1 MIGQTISHYK
11 ILEKLGEGGM
21 GIVYKARDTELDR
34 FVALKFLPPYLA
46 SDSVEKERFYH
57 EARAASALNH
67 PNIATIHEIKEFEDR
82 LYLAMEFIDGKTLK
96 ATAAQ
101 ENLSIQKVLDIAIQV
116 CDGLAAAH
124 EKGVVH
130 RDIKSDNIMLTPRG
144 QVKIMDF
151 GLAKVKGATKLT
163 KAGSTIGTA
172 AYMSPEQ
179 AQGLEVDHRSDIF
192 SFGVVLYELITGRLP
207 FQAEHQAALVYS
219 LINEDPQPLARF
231 NDKASPELERIVLK
245 ALAKDRDERYQHV
258 DDLLADLRH
267 ERKGLEYARAGYA
280 RSTATGM
287 VSVQPGKGKRLLKF
301 VVPAG
306 AAVALI
312 ALAIVFNPFNF
323 QISTQKS
330 NAASEPNSLAVMY
343 FENIPDP
350 EDKDHTGEM
359 LSNLLIT
366 ALFQTKNLEVISR
379 ERLYDIRKELGEG
392 DSKAIPP
399 SMATK
404 IAQRAGVSMMLLG
417 SILQKEPML
426 AVTYRLIEV
435 QGGKILSTRRLAG
448 FPQDKVFSLADTL
461 ALLVKDDLNLTSA
474 TDAKSVAE
482 VTTKSAEAYRSYLE
496 GVDLEAKFS
505 FEDSKGALRRAIEL
519 DSNFAIAYNA
529 VARVEFRTGQ
539 NSEGSGDL
547 RRAYQLR
554 KNVSERERLQIEA
567 AFAQNIEKD
576 PLSTVRILEQLIEKY
591 PGEQLA
597 YRTLALEYFR
607 KFYDPERAIQKL
619 TSGLKR
625 DPMDKSLWNM
635 LGYGYAS
642 IGKRPDAFD
651 AVDHYMN
658 LAPGEPNPYD
668 TKGDLYFLFGERDSA
683 VIWYRKAV
691 AIRSDYGSNGS
702 LAADAIGRQDYERA
716 REYLLRLHA
725 PTDFSPV
732 ISAHQGK
739 LRKAQEDLLADLS
752 AHRNQHLPD
761 LMERDYLPLLLNA
774 YDLGDYPAM
783 VKYAKAR
790 CDLLKNDPGN
800 KVYGR
805 DALAWAYLK
814 AGDTRMYRKVVED
827 LKEAANEPIAFI
839 QIGKS
844 ITSALFSFEQGD
856 YTAAARQYREALKMG
871 RSKAQPQLPFAVSLL
886 KTGQIEEAVR
896 ELHRVAEWYPTGYTD
911 PLAGVLPTE
920 IYWIIAS
927 VKAHYWLGV
936 AHEGA
941 GQEDEA
947 IKEYEKFLQIWKDA
961 DFKSSELED
970 ARAHLAR
977 LKGGASMK
985 GTAPN

>member
-21 GIVYKARDTELDR
+21 GVVYKARDTELDR

-67 PNIATIHEIKEFEDR
+67 PNIATIHEIKEFENR

-96 ATAAQ
+96 ATAAH
-101 ENLSIQKVLDIAIQV
+101 ENLSIQKILDIAIQV

-144 QVKIMDF
+144 QVKITDF

-179 AQGLEVDHRSDIF
+179 AQGVEVDHRTDIF
-192 SFGVVLYELITGRLP
+192 SFGVVLYELITRRLP
-207 FQAEHQAALVYS
+207 FQAEHQAALIYS

-267 ERKGLEYARAGYA
+267 ERKGLEYAKAGYA

-287 VSVQPGKGKRLLKF
+287 LSAQPAKGKRLLKIA
-301 VVPAG
+301 VPAG
-306 AAVALI
+306 AFAILI

-323 QISTQKS
+323 QIITQKTH
-330 NAASEPNSLAVMY
+330 AASENNSLAVMY

-392 DSKAIPP
+392 DSKSIPP
-399 SMATK
+399 SLATK

-417 SILQKEPML
+417 SILQKEPSL
-426 AVTYRLIEV
+426 AVTFRLIEV
-435 QGGKILSTRRLAG
+435 QSGKILSTQRLAG
-448 FPQDKVFSLADTL
+448 FSKEKIFSLADTL

-474 TDAKSVAE
+474 TDARSVAE
-482 VTTKSAEAYRSYLE
+482 VTTRSAEAYRSYLE
-496 GVDLEAKFS
+496 GIDLEAKFS

-519 DSNFAIAYNA
+519 DSNFAMAHNA
-529 VARVEFRTGQ
+529 LARVEFRTGE
-539 NSEGSGDL
+539 NTEGTAAL
-547 RRAYQLR
+547 RRAYVLR
-554 KNVSERERLQIEA
+554 KNVSERERLLIEA
-567 AFAQNIEKD
+567 AYAQIIEKD
-576 PLSTVRILEQLIEKY
+576 PLSDVRILEQLIEKY
-591 PGEQLA
+591 PGEQIA

-607 KFYDPERAIQKL
+607 KFYDPERAIEKL
-619 TSGLKR
+619 ASGLKH
-625 DPMDKSLWNM
+625 DPMDKSLWNI
-635 LGYGYAS
+635 LAYGYAS
-642 IGKRPDAFD
+642 VGKRAEAFE
-651 AVDHYMN
+651 ALDHYLN

-668 TKGDLYFLFGERDSA
+668 TKGDLYFMFGERDSA

-691 AIRSDYGSNGS
+691 AIRSDFGSNGP
-702 LAADAIGRQDYERA
+702 LAADAMGREDYERA
-716 REYLLRLHA
+716 REYLLRLRS
-725 PTDFSPV
+725 PVDFSPI

-739 LRKAQEDLLADLS
+739 LNQTQKELLANLS
-752 AHRNQHLPD
+752 AHQRQHLQD
-761 LMERDYLPLLLNA
+761 LMAGDYLLLILTA
-774 YDLGDYPAM
+774 YELGDYPAM

-790 CDLLKNDPGN
+790 CERLRNDPGN

-814 AGDTRMYRKVVED
+814 AGNIEMYKKVVEE
-827 LKEAANEPIAFI
+827 LKEASNEQIAII
-839 QIGKS
+839 QIGKLV
-844 ITSALFSFEQGD
+844 TSGLFSFEQGD
-856 YTAAARQYREALKMG
+856 YAASAGKYREASQII
-871 RSKAQPQLPFAVSLL
+871 RVKAQPQLPFAVSLL
-886 KTGQIEEAVR
+886 KAGQTEEAVR
-896 ELHRVAEWYPTGYTD
+896 EFRRVADWYPTGYTE
-911 PLAGVLPTE
+911 PLGGVLPTDA
-920 IYWIIAS
+920 YWAIAS

-936 AHEGA
+936 AYEGA
-941 GQEDEA
+941 GRKDDA
-947 IKEYEKFLQIWKDA
+947 IKEYERFLKIWKDA
-961 DFKSSELED
+961 DFKSKELED

-977 LKGGASMK
+977 LVSR
-985 GTAPN
+985 